1 LVVSKGIYE
10 IPEIDD
16 LLKEKQIPVHW
27 TIIGYG
33 PESENF
39 KIRMKNRTNFSYA
52 APSGNEELM
61 KLLERQDV
69 FVLPSRIDGLPV
81 AMLEVMS
88 KGIVPVMYKFN
99 KGITKIITKDIGFVV
114 EVGDNISLADC
125 IRQLYHDRTLLR
137 RMSEQARAKV
147 VDEYDIKK
155 QAEKYFHLYE
165 NIQPSTRKGKW
176 KRLAAV
182 HGKEFH
188 PLMPGPILRIF
199 RRLKNMFSKEEKDLS
214 IDPLK

>member
-1 LVVSKGIYE
+1 
-10 IPEIDD
+10 
-16 LLKEKQIPVHW
+16 
-27 TIIGYG
+27 
-33 PESENF
+33 
-39 KIRMKNRTNFSYA
+39 
-52 APSGNEELM
+52 
-61 KLLERQDV
+61 
-69 FVLPSRIDGLPV
+69 
-81 AMLEVMS
+81 
-88 KGIVPVMYKFN
+88 
-99 KGITKIITKDIGFVV
+99 
-114 EVGDNISLADC
+114 
-125 IRQLYHDRTLLR
+125 
-137 RMSEQARAKV
+137 MSEQARAKV